1 MEIYKNQYYSLSF
14 YRSNALLIYTAFPQ
28 TVNMMKADLEEGFI
42 KTSEIMEELKP
53 RFFLSDARQ
62 QLAVISPEIQLW
74 IAQNIYPRWQ
84 NAGLQKLAIVIPT
97 ELITNL
103 SIQQTVDEVEEVK
116 KTDSYEI
123 RYFDT
128 DEVAKS
134 WLTL

>member
-1 MEIYKNQYYSLSF
+1 VEIFKNQYYSLSF
-14 YRSNALLIYTAFPQ
+14 YHSSTLLIYVAFPQ
-28 TVNMMKADLEEGFI
+28 TENMTKEDLEEGFV

-62 QLAVISPEIQLW
+62 QLAVISPKIQLW

-97 ELITNL
+97 ELIANL

-116 KTDSYEI
+116 KDGYEI
-123 RYFDT
+123 RYFD
-128 DEVAKS
+128 DDKVAKN
-134 WLTL
+134 WLAQ